1 MKRVLKH
8 LAPYWALLLLSIGLL
23 YLQANCDLALPDYM
37 SRIVD
42 IGILRGGVDSPES
55 AAAAQADP
63 FAVQMRYIAGVGG
76 TMLLLTLLGAVAT
89 VLVGLISSRV
99 GSGVARKLRAAVF
112 ERVEGFSSREFD
124 RFSTASLI
132 TRTTNDVM
140 QLQMLVTM
148 GLRMI
153 AYAPIVGI
161 GAVIRAIDKSTTMWW
176 IIALAVGV
184 LVALVVVIFSVAM
197 PKFKIMQKLVDRLNL
212 VSRERLSGIMVIRA
226 FGRQDRERERFDE
239 ANKDL
244 AGNLLFVNRVMVLL
258 MPVMTLIMS
267 AVSLLI
273 TWEGARQVAASSLQ
287 IGDMMAFMQYAIQIV
302 FSFLM
307 MSFIFV
313 MLPRA
318 AVSAERIAEVLSTEL
333 SIVDSEAPESFG
345 ASFEPTVE
353 FRSVSFRYPGAE
365 EDVLREVSF
374 EALPGKTTAVI
385 GATGSGKSTLVN
397 LLPRLYD
404 ATSGSVLVG
413 GLDVRSLRQ
422 AELREKIG
430 FVPQKT
436 VLFSGTIE
444 SNLRYAAEDADAGEI
459 ASALE
464 IAQAS
469 DFVSSSPEGLA
480 APVSQGGSNLSGGQR
495 QRIAIARALAKKPR
509 IYVFD
514 DSFSALDLKTDA
526 ALRRALRERTS
537 GATVIMVTQRVATV
551 KGADRIVVLDEGR
564 VVGTGRHAELMESC
578 EAYREIATSQ
588 LSAEELL

>member
-1 MKRVLKH
+1 
-8 LAPYWALLLLSIGLL
+8 
-23 YLQANCDLALPDYM
+23 
-37 SRIVD
+37 
-42 IGILRGGVDSPES
+42 
-55 AAAAQADP
+55 
-63 FAVQMRYIAGVGG
+63 
-76 TMLLLTLLGAVAT
+76 
-89 VLVGLISSRV
+89 
-99 GSGVARKLRAAVF
+99 
-112 ERVEGFSSREFD
+112 
-124 RFSTASLI
+124 
-132 TRTTNDVM
+132 
-140 QLQMLVTM
+140 
-148 GLRMI
+148 
-153 AYAPIVGI
+153 
-161 GAVIRAIDKSTTMWW
+161 
-176 IIALAVGV
+176 
-184 LVALVVVIFSVAM
+184 M

-244 AGNLLFVNRVMVLL
+244 AKNLLFVNRVMVVM
-258 MPVMTLIMS
+258 MPFMTLIMGG
-267 AVSLLI
+267 VSLLI

-307 MSFIFV
+307 MSFVFI

-318 AVSAERIAEVLSTEL
+318 AVSAERIAEVLSTGL
-333 SIVDSEAPESFG
+333 SIVDREAPESFG
-345 ASFEPTVE
+345 ENFEPTVE

-365 EDVLREVSF
+365 ENVLREVSF
-374 EALPGKTTAVI
+374 TAMPGKTTAVI

-404 ATSGSVLVG
+404 ASSGSVLVG
-413 GLDVRSLRQ
+413 GLDVRDLRQ
-422 AELREKIG
+422 AELRERIG

-444 SNLRYAAEDADAGEI
+444 SNLRYAAEGAGAEDI
-459 ASALE
+459 ESALE

-469 DFVSSSPEGLA
+469 EIVSSAPEGLA

-495 QRIAIARALAKKPR
+495 QRLAIARALVKRPP